1 MRYPFFASGLFL
13 LIFATLARSQSSG
26 TQPQNPAPFVPPG
39 DLMYGQ
45 YCAACHGRDAKGNGP
60 VASMLKTMPPDLTT
74 LAKRHGGKF
83 PYDYVSSVLRFGP
96 GPSAHGSSDM
106 PTWGPLFKYVDKN
119 DERTIQQRIKNM
131 SDYLAS
137 LQQK

>member
-1 MRYPFFASGLFL
+1 MRNALLTVGSFVLAFASLVHG
-13 LIFATLARSQSSG
+13 QSS
-26 TQPQNPAPFVPPG
+26 QPQTVTRAPFMPSG
-39 DLMYGQ
+39 DLMYAQ

-60 VASMLKTMPPDLTT
+60 AAPTLKTVPPDLTT
-74 LAKRHGGKF
+74 LTKRHGGKF
-83 PYDYVSSVLRFGP
+83 PSDYVANVLRFGL
-96 GPSAHGSSDM
+96 GPSSHGSSEM

-119 DERTIQQRIKNM
+119 DEQLIQQRIKNM

>member
-1 MRYPFFASGLFL
+1 MRTALFTISSFVLTFAS
-13 LIFATLARSQSSG
+13 LAVGQASP
-26 TQPQNPAPFVPPG
+26 PQTVTRAPFMPSG
-39 DLMYGQ
+39 DLMYAQ

-60 VASMLKTMPPDLTT
+60 AASMLKTAPPDLTT

-83 PYDYVSSVLRFGP
+83 PSDYVSNVLRFGP
-96 GPSAHGSSDM
+96 GPSSHGSSEM
-106 PTWGPLFKYVDKN
+106 PTWGSLFKYVDKN
-119 DERTIQQRIKNM
+119 DEQLIQQRIKNM

>member
-1 MRYPFFASGLFL
+1 MRHALLVSGLFV
-13 LIFATLARSQSSG
+13 LISATLTFGQSS
-26 TQPQNPAPFVPPG
+26 QNEPVKRGPFVPSG
-39 DLMYGQ
+39 DLMYAQ

-60 VASMLKTMPPDLTT
+60 AASTLKTAPPDLTT

-96 GPSAHGSSDM
+96 GPSSHGSSEM

-119 DERTIQQRIKNM
+119 DEQVIQQRIKNM

-137 LQQK
+137 QQQK